1 MNKYTVKISFN
12 FVKEV
17 VDYNFNLYMTSLCLE
32 SLFSNM
38 PLEETFK
45 DSATYFPLI
54 SLNDTVNHQENTY
67 MIYTN

>member
-32 SLFSNM
+32 SIFSNI
-38 PLEETFK
+38 PLEETF
-45 DSATYFPLI
+45 
-54 SLNDTVNHQENTY
+54 ND
-67 MIYTN
+67 